1 MNVFDFRQHIVNEYS
16 EFTRSFTRIKADDI
30 QSYVTKAY
38 DSQKYWPEPLI
49 QVNPNFKP
57 GGTVQ
62 QLVQA
67 GQLHPLCA
75 EIFRLGKSESSA
87 GVPLPLHT
95 HHGEAHGEARRQC
108 GRGVLGLFGLSGL
121 PRHEANRMKLSRR
134 PCDVLADELKVG
146 TLELGLRG
154 SRALA
159 VSLATSAVVAITGI
173 ASDQE
178 EEQSEPPQ
186 EMDAIA

>member
-30 QSYVTKAY
+30 RSYVTKAY

-62 QLVQA
+62 QLVKA
-67 GQLHPLCA
+67 GQLHPTCA
-75 EIFRLGKSESSA
+75 EIFRLGKSESSV

-95 HHGEAHGEARRQC
+95 HQQEAIRFAAAGESYVMTTGTGSGKSLAYFIPIVDACLKARLAASER
-108 GRGVLGLFGLSGL
+108 RTRAIVIYPTDLPGL
-121 PRHEANRMKLSRR
+121 PDVSR
-134 PCDVLADELKVG
+134 
-146 TLELGLRG
+146 
-154 SRALA
+154 
-159 VSLATSAVVAITGI
+159 
-173 ASDQE
+173 
-178 EEQSEPPQ
+178 
-186 EMDAIA
+186 